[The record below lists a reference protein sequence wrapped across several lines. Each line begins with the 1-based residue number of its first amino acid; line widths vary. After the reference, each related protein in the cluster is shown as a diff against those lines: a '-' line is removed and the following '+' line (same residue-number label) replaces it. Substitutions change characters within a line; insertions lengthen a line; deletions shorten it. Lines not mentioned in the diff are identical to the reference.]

1 RQEPA
6 RQRRHDLHRRADARR
21 QTGSLIASRPIPRT
35 FTIQKG
41 DNTMQKRR
49 TLLASML
56 IAVSAL
62 VPLGAQAQAE
72 NYPERPITMIVPFPP
87 GGPTDLVA
95 RILAKQ
101 LSDQMGQSVIVD
113 NRGGANGTIGMQAA
127 ASAKPDGY
135 TILYITSSIAL
146 APNLFS
152 NLNFDSEKDFTAI
165 SSTAVVPMVV
175 LVHPS
180 VPANNVQEFIDYA
193 KKNPGKLSYA
203 SAGNG
208 NVTHLTAFLFTQSA
222 DIGAVHVPYRCSCS
236 CMTDWVGGQV
246 HFMTNTLN
254 DSLAFAREG
263 RVKALAITS
272 AKRSELLPDVPTLA
286 ESVMPDFES
295 GAWQGVVAPAGTPE
309 EIVNRLN
316 KEILAALKSSAVQE
330 QLARQG
336 TQILGASPEEYQQY
350 ISSEIVRW
358 GDVIRAAGVKL
369 D

>member
-1 RQEPA
+1 M
-6 RQRRHDLHRRADARR
+6 
-21 QTGSLIASRPIPRT
+21 SVKSR
-35 FTIQKG
+35 
-41 DNTMQKRR
+41 
-49 TLLASML
+49 LLAAL
-56 IAVSAL
+56 LAAIPAVLATA
-62 VPLGAQAQAE
+62 PATAAP
-72 NYPERPITMIVPFPP
+72 YPERPITMVVPFPP

-95 RILAKQ
+95 RVLAKQ
-101 LSDQMGQSVIVD
+101 LADQMGQSVVVE
-113 NRGGANGTIGMQAA
+113 NKGGANGTIGMQAA
-127 ASAKPDGY
+127 AGAKPDGY
-135 TILYITSSIAL
+135 TILYNTSSIAL
-146 APNLFS
+146 SPNLYS
-152 NLNFDSEKDFTAI
+152 KLAFDPEKDFTAI
-165 SSTAVVPMVV
+165 TSTATVPMVL

-180 VPANNVQEFIDYA
+180 VPADTVQEFIDYA
-193 KKNPGKLSYA
+193 RANPGKLSYA
-203 SAGNG
+203 SAGAG
-208 NVTHLTAFLFTQSA
+208 NVTHLTAFLFAQSA
-222 DIGAVHVPYRCSCS
+222 KIDAMHIPYRGSAPG
-236 CMTDWVGGQV
+236 MTDLVGGQV

-254 DSLAFAREG
+254 DSLPFIREG

-272 AKRSELLPDVPTLA
+272 AKRSELLPDVPTLG
-286 ESVMPDFES
+286 ESVMPGFES

>member
-1 RQEPA
+1 MN
-6 RQRRHDLHRRADARR
+6 
-21 QTGSLIASRPIPRT
+21 
-35 FTIQKG
+35 K
-41 DNTMQKRR
+41 KRS
-49 TLLASML
+49 LLASML
-56 IAVSAL
+56 IAMTAL
-62 VPLGAQAQAE
+62 VPLSAQAQAD

-95 RILAKQ
+95 RVLAKQ

-127 ASAKPDGY
+127 ASARPDGY
-135 TILYITSSIAL
+135 TILYNTSSIAL

-152 NLNFDSEKDFTAI
+152 NLSFDSEKDFTAI

-180 VPANNVQEFIDYA
+180 VPADNVQQFIDYA
-193 KKNPGKLSYA
+193 KKNPGQLSYA

-222 DIGAVHVPYRCSCS
+222 GIDAVHVPYRGSAPG
-236 CMTDWVGGQV
+236 MTDLVGGQV

-254 DSLAFAREG
+254 DSLPFVREG

-272 AKRSELLPDVPTLA
+272 AKRSELLPEVPTLA

-295 GAWQGVVAPAGTPE
+295 GAWQGVVAPAGTPTA
-309 EIVNRLN
+309 IIDRLN
-316 KEILAALKSSAVQE
+316 QEIREALKSDLVRE
-330 QLARQG
+330 QLAKQG
-336 TQILGASPEEYQQY
+336 TQILGSSPQEYQKY
-350 ISSEIVRW
+350 ISDEIVRW
-358 GDVIRAAGVKL
+358 GEVIRAAGVTVN
-369 D
+369 

>member
-1 RQEPA
+1 M
-6 RQRRHDLHRRADARR
+6 
-21 QTGSLIASRPIPRT
+21 SVKSR
-35 FTIQKG
+35 
-41 DNTMQKRR
+41 
-49 TLLASML
+49 LLAAL
-56 IAVSAL
+56 LAAIPAVLATA
-62 VPLGAQAQAE
+62 PATAAP
-72 NYPERPITMIVPFPP
+72 YPERPITMVVPFPP

-95 RILAKQ
+95 RVLAKQ
-101 LSDQMGQSVIVD
+101 LADQMGQSVVVE
-113 NRGGANGTIGMQAA
+113 NKGGANGTIGMQAA
-127 ASAKPDGY
+127 AGAKPDGY
-135 TILYITSSIAL
+135 TILYNTSSIAL
-146 APNLFS
+146 SPNLYS
-152 NLNFDSEKDFTAI
+152 KLAFDPEKDFTAI
-165 SSTAVVPMVV
+165 TSTATVPMVL

-180 VPANNVQEFIDYA
+180 VPANTVQEFIDYA
-193 KKNPGKLSYA
+193 RANPGKLSYA
-203 SAGNG
+203 SAGAG
-208 NVTHLTAFLFTQSA
+208 NVTHLTAFLFAQSA
-222 DIGAVHVPYRCSCS
+222 KIDAMHIPYRGSAPG
-236 CMTDWVGGQV
+236 MTDLVGGQV

-254 DSLAFAREG
+254 DSLPFIREG

-272 AKRSELLPDVPTLA
+272 AKRSELLPDIPTLG
-286 ESVMPDFES
+286 ESVMPGFES

>member
-1 RQEPA
+1 MN
-6 RQRRHDLHRRADARR
+6 
-21 QTGSLIASRPIPRT
+21 
-35 FTIQKG
+35 K
-41 DNTMQKRR
+41 KRS
-49 TLLASML
+49 LLASML
-56 IAVSAL
+56 IAMTAL
-62 VPLGAQAQAE
+62 VPLGAHAQAE

-95 RILAKQ
+95 RVLARQ

-113 NRGGANGTIGMQAA
+113 NKGGANGTIGMQAA

-135 TILYITSSIAL
+135 TILYNTSSIAL

-222 DIGAVHVPYRCSCS
+222 DIDAVHVPYRGSAPG
-236 CMTDWVGGQV
+236 MTDLVGGQV

-254 DSLAFAREG
+254 DSLPFVREG

-295 GAWQGVVAPAGTPE
+295 GAWQGVVAPAGTPPA
-309 EIVNRLN
+309 IIDRLN
-316 KEILAALKSSAVQE
+316 QEIRKALKSDLVRE
-330 QLARQG
+330 QLAKQG
-336 TQILGASPEEYQQY
+336 TQILGNSPEEYQKY
-350 ISSEIVRW
+350 ISDEIVRW
-358 GDVIRAAGVKL
+358 GEVIRAAGVTVN
-369 D
+369 

>member
-1 RQEPA
+1 M
-6 RQRRHDLHRRADARR
+6 
-21 QTGSLIASRPIPRT
+21 SVKSR
-35 FTIQKG
+35 
-41 DNTMQKRR
+41 
-49 TLLASML
+49 LLAALLATIPAML
-56 IAVSAL
+56 
-62 VPLGAQAQAE
+62 PLTPATAAP
-72 NYPERPITMIVPFPP
+72 YPERPITMVVPFPP

-95 RILAKQ
+95 RVLAKQ
-101 LSDQMGQSVIVD
+101 LADQMGQSVVVE
-113 NRGGANGTIGMQAA
+113 NKGGANGTIGMQAA
-127 ASAKPDGY
+127 AGAKPDGY
-135 TILYITSSIAL
+135 TILYNTSSIAL
-146 APNLFS
+146 SPNLYS
-152 NLNFDSEKDFTAI
+152 KLAFDPEKDFTAI
-165 SSTAVVPMVV
+165 TSTATVPMVL

-180 VPANNVQEFIDYA
+180 VPADTVQEFIDYA
-193 KKNPGKLSYA
+193 RANPGKLSYA
-203 SAGNG
+203 SAGAG
-208 NVTHLTAFLFTQSA
+208 NVTHLTAFLFAQSA
-222 DIGAVHVPYRCSCS
+222 KIDAMHIPYRGSAPG
-236 CMTDWVGGQV
+236 MTDLVGGQV

-254 DSLAFAREG
+254 DSLPFIREG

-272 AKRSELLPDVPTLA
+272 AKRSELLPDVPTLG
-286 ESVMPDFES
+286 ESVMPGFES